1 MQPSPR
7 LHTRFI
13 LVRHGQSDFNAQ
25 GRVQGC
31 SDEPSLTD
39 TGRRAADDVAKCLR
53 DAGVSHVVTS
63 PLRRACDF
71 AARIVVLLKDAAPL
85 PVEDDNRLREIELP
99 LWEGLEIAALERS
112 EPELY
117 RWWRERPQS
126 FVMRSGWRPVPDLYA
141 RAASFWRDSADR
153 FRGQTVLVVTH
164 AGTARALVATALGI
178 SPDRFHSIQQSN
190 GGLTILDTEDGAG
203 GFELVCLNA
212 TGHLGESLP
221 KLKDGR
227 TGVRVLLLGN
237 EAAGLS
243 AYREFQPRFEGISID
258 RCVADSAP
266 EAMQLGPGFHTQL
279 WALHPSEVKLQLARV
294 LGENVQEWRF
304 RKAPLGLTV
313 LHFAS
318 SNRPPILQMIDL
330 PESQRWPAGNE
341 VGICS

>member
-1 MQPSPR
+1 MRRLPR

-31 SDEPSLTD
+31 SDEPSLTNA
-39 TGRRAADDVAKCLR
+39 GRRAANDVATYLR
-53 DAGVSHVVTS
+53 RAGINQVITS

-71 AARIVVLLKDAAPL
+71 AARMVVLLKDSAPL
-85 PVEDDNRLREIELP
+85 PVEVDGRLREIELP
-99 LWEGLEIAALERS
+99 LWEGLEIAELERS

-141 RAASFWRDSADR
+141 RATSFWRDSADR

-164 AGTARALVATALGI
+164 AGTVRALVATALGI

-190 GGLTILDTEDGAG
+190 GGLTILDTEDGAS

-237 EAAGLS
+237 ETAGLN
-243 AYREFQPRFEGISID
+243 AYRQFRPRFEGISID
-258 RCVADSAP
+258 RCVTDSP
-266 EAMQLGPGFHTQL
+266 PQPVRIGPGFHTQL
-279 WALHPSEVKLQLARV
+279 WALHPSEVTRQLARA
-294 LGENVQEWRF
+294 LGENVQDRRF
-304 RKAPLGLTV
+304 RKAALGLTV

-318 SNRPPILQMIDL
+318 SNRPPVLQMIDL